1 MHYSVELK
9 NAMQDGAASGA
20 TPRKV
25 LSRHKSSLLRE
36 NVHRSLWRENVRGGP
51 QDPTWTHTSD
61 PVFYDLIEAEH
72 LVGEERLGAIPSL
85 WWDDGGVQVSCRSA
99 ASVAERS
106 ESGGGVGHAS
116 DSVPVHW
123 GVPSMS
129 TGRWEGS
136 EQTSN
141 EAVARARGKRTYHT
155 HGMPH
160 PHHPSFHRA

>member
-1 MHYSVELK
+1 M
-9 NAMQDGAASGA
+9 
-20 TPRKV
+20 

-85 WWDDGGVQVSCRSA
+85 WWDDGGLQVSCRSA

-106 ESGGGVGHAS
+106 ESGGGVWHAS

-129 TGRWEGS
+129 TGR
-136 EQTSN
+136 
-141 EAVARARGKRTYHT
+141 GKRT
-155 HGMPH
+155 
-160 PHHPSFHRA
+160 